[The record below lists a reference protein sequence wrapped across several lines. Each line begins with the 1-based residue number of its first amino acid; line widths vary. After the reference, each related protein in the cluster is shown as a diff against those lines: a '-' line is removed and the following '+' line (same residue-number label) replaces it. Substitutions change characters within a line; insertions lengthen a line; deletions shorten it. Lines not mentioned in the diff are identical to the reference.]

1 MGVFA
6 ASAAA
11 IGALMLPLWVASAL
25 KRDVSIVDAF
35 WGPGF
40 VLVGWVAWG
49 VSGRP
54 LTLEALLL
62 PAAVS
67 LWGLRLGA
75 YLAWRNWGEPEDAR
89 YVAIRK
95 HWPAFW
101 LTSLGVV
108 FGLQG
113 ALMWVVSLP
122 VQLAASEALPALGW
136 LDALGLAGAL
146 LGVAWE
152 TTADLQLARFKA
164 DPASAGQVLDTGVW
178 RYSRH
183 PNYFGDFLTW
193 WGLYALALGRGAPA
207 WTAVGPVVMSVL
219 LLKVSGVP
227 LLEQGMQE
235 RRPRYADYVARTS
248 SFFPWFPKDL
258 EPPADAAPP
267 RA

>member
-1 MGVFA
+1 MGVLA
-6 ASAAA
+6 GSGVA
-11 IGALMLPLWVASAL
+11 IAALMLPLWVVSVL

-40 VLVGWVAWG
+40 VLVAWVAWAL
-49 VSGRP
+49 SGRP
-54 LTLEALLL
+54 ASAPGLVL
-62 PAAVS
+62 PIAVS
-67 LWGLRLGA
+67 VWGLRLGV

-95 HWPAFW
+95 GWPAFW

-113 ALMWVVSLP
+113 VLLWIVALP
-122 VQLAASEALPALGW
+122 VQLAASASPPALGW
-136 LDALGLAGAL
+136 LDGVGLALAL
-146 LGVAWE
+146 CGVAWE
-152 TTADLQLARFKA
+152 TAADLQLARFKA
-164 DPASAGQVLDTGVW
+164 DPANQGQVLDRGVW

-193 WGLYALALGRGAPA
+193 WGLFVLALGRGAPW

-227 LLEQGMQE
+227 LLEKGMAT
-235 RRPRYADYVARTS
+235 RRPAYADYVARTS
-248 SFFPWFPKDL
+248 SFFPW
-258 EPPADAAPP
+258 PP
-267 RA
+267 REAGA